1 MATEAHKG
9 QSMLVAVLASAPSL
23 SIVTIFMPPV
33 VLHTICVSV
42 GCTMG
47 AAMAAPMNK
56 ANHTSTKRAMNLWFC
71 TLNMWRII
79 AEDIPSFSFSHYEKN
94 TPFGLG

>member
-1 MATEAHKG
+1 
-9 QSMLVAVLASAPSL
+9 
-23 SIVTIFMPPV
+23 
-33 VLHTICVSV
+33 
-42 GCTMG
+42 MG